1 MISALT
7 FLDSQKLLSS
17 LYFFCICFSG
27 DHDMCVPYTGT
38 EAWTASLGYGIVD
51 SWRHW
56 IVNEQ
61 VAGYLNKHSR
71 FSPKI
76 FKSFYP
82 GG

>member
-1 MISALT
+1 
-7 FLDSQKLLSS
+7 
-17 LYFFCICFSG
+17 
-27 DHDMCVPYTGT
+27 MCVPYTGT